1 MPKEKSLVNHYADY
15 FKNSE
20 EFQHELTN
28 FDRFISGRNGKFMKK
43 IFADMKG
50 LAAHRMFSPEFTHLS
65 AEEKDQQQ
73 RVAYQLFQILDFLLE
88 PRKWMK
94 KRLGLLERLTSKS
107 EIKSKTKKGET
118 K

>member
-28 FDRFISGRNGKFMKK
+28 YDRFIAGRNGKFVKK

-50 LAAHRMFSPEFTHLS
+50 LAAHRMFTSEFTHLS
-65 AEEKDQQQ
+65 AEEKDVQQ
-73 RVAYQLFQILDFLLE
+73 RVGYQLFQILDFLLE
-88 PRKWMK
+88 PRKGMR
-94 KRLGLLERLTSKS
+94 KRLGLLEQLTSKS
-107 EIKSKTKKGET
+107 KIKSKTKKGET